1 MTRPTLAARA
11 PTHRCYKSHRAT
23 PHQPTSRPQW
33 AAFLFGGDMRYR
45 TALNALGLSAFCLYV
60 YAMVYL
66 LGTLPCAAR

>member
-1 MTRPTLAARA
+1 M
-11 PTHRCYKSHRAT
+11 
-23 PHQPTSRPQW
+23 SRPQW

-45 TALNALGLSAFCLYV
+45 TALNALGLGAFCLYV